1 MAVKQVCI
9 SCFLNFQ
16 DDIDDLQ
23 NELNNRGGLDPGG
36 EVEEA
41 KAELAKTQKLLS
53 TEKLLKQQAVN
64 KLAEIMN
71 RKDFLNQG
79 KKNKAQQSQVHSA
92 STSHDIPESINVPPT

>member
-1 MAVKQVCI
+1 M
-9 SCFLNFQ
+9 
-16 DDIDDLQ
+16 
-23 NELNNRGGLDPGG
+23 NNRGGLDPGG

-79 KKNKAQQSQVHSA
+79 KKNKAQQSQVRQILFRNQIFDA
-92 STSHDIPESINVPPT
+92 STSSSSLFLNER